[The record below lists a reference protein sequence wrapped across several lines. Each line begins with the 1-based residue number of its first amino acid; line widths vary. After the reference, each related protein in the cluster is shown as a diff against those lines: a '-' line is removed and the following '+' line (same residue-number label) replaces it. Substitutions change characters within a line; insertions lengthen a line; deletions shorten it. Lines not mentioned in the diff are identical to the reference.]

1 MAENRAAHD
10 MEMERLEQPAEARL
24 PMWGQWLGLA
34 VALGVLIL
42 AAYMAYLGSTTA
54 AAVVTGVDL
63 VGLAAVFVLGSSRRR
78 RYFTLYTTQ
87 WAYHWADVSGNGGV
101 SPLAEVTLNRRPGEV
116 YLADPRVPRFHGNIE
131 RGRPYRPPPLF
142 LCLSLEST
150 SAIPARVGR

>member
-78 RYFTLYTTQ
+78 R
-87 WAYHWADVSGNGGV
+87 
-101 SPLAEVTLNRRPGEV
+101 
-116 YLADPRVPRFHGNIE
+116 
-131 RGRPYRPPPLF
+131 
-142 LCLSLEST
+142 
-150 SAIPARVGR
+150 